1 MYTITTA
8 SKVFFSLHKVKKTLN
23 ANYIRFFLLNFLK
36 NLCVKICVKK
46 RGTHEMRKFKSVNE
60 LVNSLKPDYPV
71 YCIRT
76 EQIKKSVTFFKENF
90 PGKILYAVKTNPHE
104 KIIKQIISNGVKDF
118 DVASL
123 SEIKLIKKISSEVNL
138 HFMHTIKSKQS
149 ISSAYF
155 DYGVKSF
162 SLDNKDELRKILE
175 ATNQAKD
182 LKLFVRIAISNEHA
196 EIDLS
201 RKFGALP
208 SEALGLVRLCKEHSR
223 KLGIS
228 FHVGSQCME
237 KISYSKGIREVGNII
252 KKTKIIPDIINI
264 GGGFPAIYPDLKP
277 EPLIKYMEEI
287 KKGIDNLKLN
297 KLPEI
302 ICEPGRA
309 IVAESG
315 SSIVKVILRKKQN
328 LYINDGTYGSLFD
341 AGVPNF
347 IFPSKMITDGR
358 IQSKKMTSFSFF
370 GPTCDSLD
378 YMKGPF
384 LLPNNIK
391 EGDYIELGQL
401 GAYGLTFRTNFNG
414 FYSNEIYEV
423 NDKPI
428 MSLFEESNE
437 KVDSLVA

>member
-1 MYTITTA
+1 
-8 SKVFFSLHKVKKTLN
+8 
-23 ANYIRFFLLNFLK
+23 
-36 NLCVKICVKK
+36 
-46 RGTHEMRKFKSVNE
+46 MRKFKNVDE
-60 LVNSLKPDYPV
+60 LVNELKPDYPV
-71 YCIRT
+71 YCIRP
-76 EQIKKSVTFFKENF
+76 ESIKKSTKFFKDNF
-90 PGKILYAVKTNPHE
+90 PGKVLYAVKTNPNE
-104 KIIKQIISNGVKDF
+104 KVIKEIISNGIEDF

-123 SEIKLIKKISSEVNL
+123 NEIKLIKKIKPEANL
-138 HFMHTIKSKQS
+138 YFMHTIKSKES

-155 DYGVKSF
+155 DYGVKNF
-162 SLDNKDELRKILE
+162 ALDSKDELRKILE

-182 LKLFVRIAISNEHA
+182 LNLYVRIAISNEHA

-208 SEALGLVRLCKEHSR
+208 SEALGLVRLCKDHSK

-228 FHVGSQCME
+228 FHVGSQCMH
-237 KISYSKGIREVGNII
+237 KISYSKGIREIGNII
-252 KKTKIIPDIINI
+252 KKTKIIPDVINV
-264 GGGFPAIYPDLKP
+264 GGGFPSVYPDLNP
-277 EPLIKYMEEI
+277 EPLNNYLDEI
-287 KKGIDNLKLN
+287 KKSLKNLKLP

-315 SSIVKVILRKKQN
+315 STIVKVILRKKQN

-347 IFPSKMITDGR
+347 VLPTKMITNGR
-358 IQSKKMTSFSFF
+358 FHSKKLTSFSFF

-401 GAYGLTFRTNFNG
+401 GAYGLTFRTKFNG
-414 FYSNEIYEV
+414 FYSNEIFEL

-428 MSLFEESNE
+428 MSLYEDSS
-437 KVDSLVA
+437 KVDYLVA